1 MQPNLVKKREEIVMR
16 KGWIVDTLQCTA
28 VDLIGKSE
36 SSPYLLLESNLCG
49 EEPDLWPVWAQSFFS
64 SYLWTVFPLTSLVH
78 GKRNV
83 KLHWW
88 GDNEGIVVGRLP
100 VRFLARTTYS
110 TYMARNRVMR
120 IKEFMTKLDGKH
132 DICNFL
138 YASPFYRQKVS
149 RQILLRVCISSE

>member
-1 MQPNLVKKREEIVMR
+1 MR
-16 KGWIVDTLQCTA
+16 KGWIVDTLQWIA
-28 VDLIGKSE
+28 KISSDFENQSIGKSE

-49 EEPDLWPVWAQSFFS
+49 GEPDLWPVWAQSSFS

-88 GDNEGIVVGRLP
+88 GDNKGIVVGRLP

-138 YASPFYRQKVS
+138 YASPFYRQQVS
-149 RQILLRVCISSE
+149 RQILLRVCIASE

>member
-1 MQPNLVKKREEIVMR
+1 MR
-16 KGWIVDTLQCTA
+16 KGWIVDTLQWIA
-28 VDLIGKSE
+28 KISSDFENQSLGKSE

-49 EEPDLWPVWAQSFFS
+49 GEPILWPVWAQSSFS

-78 GKRNV
+78 GERNV

-88 GDNEGIVVGRLP
+88 GDNKGIVEKGGIVGRLA

-138 YASPFYRQKVS
+138 YASPFYRQQIS
-149 RQILLRVCISSE
+149 RPILLRVCIASE